1 MLKCRLRQVL
11 YHLLLSL
18 RRSNNKLHPLKTK
31 MTKAFLLF
39 RKQASSTLKETNKF
53 RASPVISAKQSNKQI
68 NLRRLKS
75 LKAATNRLNSHSP
88 TTSNHQLVFRLLIRQ
103 ANQRLTSSHQTR
115 LPKRLKRLSL
125 KQLPRKVRSRLCLAC
140 WQCRCHL
147 LKSLHLSLLPNK
159 IHLRKSLS
167 SYLSPKIM
175 SKRSS

>member
-11 YHLLLSL
+11 YQLLLYL
-18 RRSNNKLHPLKTK
+18 RHSNNKLHPLKTK
-31 MTKAFLLF
+31 MTKVFLQF

-53 RASPVISAKQSNKQI
+53 RASPAISAKQFNNQI
-68 NLRRLKS
+68 NLHRLRS
-75 LKAATNRLNSHSP
+75 LKAATNRLNSDSS

-103 ANQRLTSSHQTR
+103 ANQRLTSLHQTR

-140 WQCRCHL
+140 WQCQCHP

-167 SYLSPKIM
+167 SYLSQKTM
-175 SKRSS
+175 SRKSS